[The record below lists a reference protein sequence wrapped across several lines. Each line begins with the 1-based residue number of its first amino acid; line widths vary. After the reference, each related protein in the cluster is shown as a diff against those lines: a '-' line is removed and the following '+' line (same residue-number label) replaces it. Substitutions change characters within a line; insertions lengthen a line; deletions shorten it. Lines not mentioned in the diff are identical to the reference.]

1 MKFDIFVVKRAE
13 HMKNILLLI
22 LFCLSIIPNV
32 KSQSLQIEDVVSNFY
47 DPIQDAIAIK
57 GNIRNTSTDTLR
69 ILVKSN
75 ALDVVDP
82 AITFFCWA
90 QCYSSAVIVS
100 PSALVAPPNG
110 LITEFHGYYRDNGVT
125 GLARVNYTFFVE
137 GNEDDSL
144 MIEATFDPA
153 SVGISEVNK
162 LSASAS
168 AYPNPAN
175 EKLNIAYKNV
185 AFQNGASLEVFNML
199 GVNVGSYKIRQ
210 KDGIQ
215 VIAAN
220 QLKAGVYFYMIR
232 EAGKTS
238 KASRFTVKH

>member
-1 MKFDIFVVKRAE
+1 
-13 HMKNILLLI
+13 MKNFLLAIFLLHTI
-22 LFCLSIIPNV
+22 SLEV
-32 KSQSLQIEDVVSNFY
+32 KSQSLQIENVVSNFY

-57 GNIRNTSTDTLR
+57 GNIRNTTNDTLR

-75 ALDVVDP
+75 AIDVVDP

-90 QCYSSAVIVS
+90 QCYSPAVIVA
-100 PSALVAPPNG
+100 PSALVALPNG
-110 LITEFHGYYRDNGVT
+110 LITEFHGYYQDNGVT
-125 GLARVNYTFFVE
+125 SEARVNYTFFVE
-137 GNEDDSL
+137 GNENDSL

-153 SVGISEVNK
+153 TVGISEISK

-175 EKLNIAYKNV
+175 EKLNISYKNV
-185 AFQNGASLEVFNML
+185 NFQNGASLEVFNML
-199 GVNVGSYKIRQ
+199 GVNVGSYNIRQ
-210 KDGIQ
+210 KDGVQI
-215 VIAAN
+215 ISAS

-238 KASRFTVKH
+238 KANRFTIKH